1 MNQRLQP
8 LTYQDVVKQ
17 QQQQGETTTQR
28 PRAGRPTLTREHSIE
43 LKTPGLGSGDGFI
56 HTTLCRLPLDCL
68 GEDDVSLERV
78 HKLCREL
85 THTLSGHRMV
95 ISKFRFLETV
105 GRGGLVRDQHRLVSV
120 CIPLFGTLTFC
131 CCSHYTHQSNPCK
144 QPIYDETIEA
154 PSRFKVKPCGRVN
167 EVANLHVLPQVVENS
182 RSIGAIRKNRAAPPS
197 VQGLFDRPM
206 SDASLSSANSSSG
219 TLDCDHQE
227 AEGIEKENDYI
238 NDELNA
244 VTTRLLEKLL
254 EKQDDKIL
262 MKQELVLN
270 NKQGD
275 SVPMQAVSIAAT
287 ISI

>member
-1 MNQRLQP
+1 MDW
-8 LTYQDVVKQ
+8 Y
-17 QQQQGETTTQR
+17 
-28 PRAGRPTLTREHSIE
+28 
-43 LKTPGLGSGDGFI
+43 
-56 HTTLCRLPLDCL
+56 
-68 GEDDVSLERV
+68 
-78 HKLCREL
+78 
-85 THTLSGHRMV
+85 V
-95 ISKFRFLETV
+95 ISIHWCQCAF
-105 GRGGLVRDQHRLVSV
+105 
-120 CIPLFGTLTFC
+120 PLFGSLTLLRPF
-131 CCSHYTHQSNPCK
+131 SPNQSNPCK

-206 SDASLSSANSSSG
+206 SDASSSSANSSNSG
-219 TLDCDHQE
+219 SLDCDHQE
-227 AEGIEKENDYI
+227 AEGIEEENDDN

-254 EKQDDKIL
+254 EKQDGTIL

-270 NKQGD
+270 NKQCD
-275 SVPMQAVSIAAT
+275 QVPMQAVSIAAT